1 MEKVVLLNDS
11 LEPIGEADKAIIH
24 TLETP
29 LHLAFSF
36 FLFNSKGEFLM
47 QQRALHKITWPGVWS
62 NSCCGHPMP
71 NESVKD
77 AVYRRLKHELGY
89 ERSDFEIIEA
99 VPDYRYKAEF
109 SGVVENEFC
118 PVWIGFSDK
127 LPKPNPDEVADFK
140 YLNWQEFLECLKDKN
155 CNKFDHF
162 SIWCREEALL
172 IEKSGLVKI

>member
-1 MEKVVLLNDS
+1 MEKVVLLNEN
-11 LEPIGEADKAIIH
+11 LEPIGEADKATIH

-29 LHLAFSF
+29 LHYAFSF
-36 FLFNSKGEFLM
+36 FLFNSKGEFLI

-71 NESVKD
+71 GEDLKD

-89 ERSDFEIIEA
+89 EREDFEIIEA
-99 VPDYRYKAEF
+99 VPDFRYKAEF
-109 SGVVENEFC
+109 NGVVENEFC

-127 LPKPNPDEVADFK
+127 IPTPNPDEVADTGFV
-140 YLNWQEFLECLKDKN
+140 NWQEFLKCLKDSE

-162 SIWCREEALL
+162 SIWSKQEALL
-172 IEKSGLVKI
+172 IEKTGLVKC